1 MKKLVLVSVFL
12 FASWNLHAQV
22 VSVKGIGTVP
32 YTGTVFADADKVAAV
47 QRAKVKAVERYFAEN
62 GESESANFE
71 SIAPYIEANLDKFIL
86 SDVVTDEKDEK
97 ALKRYSVAIKVEI
110 NVPKLRNE
118 LKKASAAGNPTAGNA
133 TAAGKSQLAYLFI
146 AREVASSRSF
156 DDRVV
161 KRMEAE
167 SSQSSV
173 NTNAKRGSEGESI
186 GASKISTNASVTQS
200 GRTNTRESA
209 KIETGGSTT
218 RKSDE
223 ASYRLLPMD
232 DKKSSITKAFT
243 NGGFKAA
250 DSAMILSDKETF
262 SVNSDYSK
270 GSDLSPSTIKMVA
283 AKMRAAG
290 VSYLVIA
297 TLDVGAPLQDPA
309 TGQQRANVSVSGRI
323 LDLNSAIPSEAASV
337 MPQQY
342 AGIGLDNA
350 TASAGALKKAAES
363 AARELVSSLNAAG
376 IR

>member
-1 MKKLVLVSVFL
+1 MKNLAVFLVGLCMAFSVF
-12 FASWNLHAQV
+12 AQV
-22 VSVKGIGTVP
+22 VSVKGVGTVP
-32 YTGTVFADADKVAAV
+32 YTGNVFVDADKVAAV
-47 QRAKVKAVERYFAEN
+47 QRAKLKAVERYFAEN
-62 GESESANFE
+62 GESESANFDAV
-71 SIAPYIEANLDKFIL
+71 APYIEANLDKFIL
-86 SDVVTDEKDEK
+86 SDVITDEKDEK

-110 NVPKLRNE
+110 NVSKLRNE
-118 LKKASAAGNPTAGNA
+118 LKKASAAGNPAAGNA

-146 AREVASSRSF
+146 AREVSSSRSF

-161 KRMEAE
+161 KRVEAE
-167 SSQSSV
+167 GTQSSLK
-173 NTNAKRGSEGESI
+173 TNVKRGSEGESI
-186 GASKISTNASVTQS
+186 GANKISTNASVTQN
-200 GRTNTRESA
+200 GRNNFNESL
-209 KIETGGSTT
+209 KIETGGSVT
-218 RKSDE
+218 RKADE

-250 DSAMILSDKETF
+250 DSALILSDKETLA
-262 SVNSDYSK
+262 VNNDYSK

-283 AKMRAAG
+283 AKMKAAG

-297 TLDVGAPLQDPA
+297 TLDIGAYIQDPA

-337 MPQQY
+337 TPQQY

-350 TASAGALKKAAES
+350 TASASALKKAAES